1 MAGRR
6 LRPETAT
13 IIPMKPP
20 IRILLPAL
28 LLAAVAGCAS
38 KQSTVKT
45 YERAAQKSE
54 ASKQS
59 TDAEGYYRSAVERS
73 RKLGPAE
80 QADTLLALGAFLQR
94 QLKFSDSLA
103 PLNESLAQAIVAIMP
118 PSALSVRQVRLAK
131 SYGALNRWK
140 EGAEMLK
147 AAMPS
152 AATLTGDD
160 GKMARDVIDVYRVR
174 LPELGMDASFLD

>member
-1 MAGRR
+1 MR
-6 LRPETAT
+6 
-13 IIPMKPP
+13 PP
-20 IRILLPAL
+20 IRILLSVL
-28 LLAAVAGCAS
+28 LLATLAGCAS
-38 KQSTVKT
+38 KQSTVDK
-45 YERAAQKSE
+45 YERAAKASE
-54 ASKQS
+54 ASAQS
-59 TDAEGYYRSAVERS
+59 ADAEGYYRSAVERS
-73 RKLGPAE
+73 RTLGPAE

-94 QLKFSDSLA
+94 QLKFSASLA
-103 PLNESLAQAIVAIMP
+103 PLTESLAQASVAIMP

-140 EGAEMLK
+140 EGAAMLH